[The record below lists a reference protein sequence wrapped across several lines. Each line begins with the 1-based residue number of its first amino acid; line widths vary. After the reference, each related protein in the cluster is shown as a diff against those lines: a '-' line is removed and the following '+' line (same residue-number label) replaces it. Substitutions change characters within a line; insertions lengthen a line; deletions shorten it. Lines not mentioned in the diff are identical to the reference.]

1 MNRIELQIVEREVS
15 LGMLPVLPAFAGYV
29 PDELIVCVFIQL
41 IMNSNYILMFLIRFL
56 LLGMEL
62 LILMVKIVFQNLLIL
77 YSRRLV
83 LCSFKNNY
91 ILFHFIP
98 FLHVS
103 FIDRDFYGYTSHFYN
118 GDLFMEMD
126 VIILFHSHDQPKSM
140 EPEYLRSCSKGMI
153 ESIKNGDK
161 DGVWLM
167 ETWVFIN
174 FYVWTEDHI
183 LCYSHLLQLILIN
196 KCCFFL
202 KWY

>member
-29 PDELIVCVFIQL
+29 PDELIVDVFIQL
-41 IMNSNYILMFLIRFL
+41 IMNSNYTLMFLIRFL

-140 EPEYLRSCSKGMI
+140 EPEYLRSCSKGMLD
-153 ESIKNGDK
+153 SIKDIDK
-161 DGVWLM
+161 DGVWLI
-167 ETWVFIN
+167 ESWAFTHSN
-174 FYVWTEDHI
+174 QKDEDI
-183 LCYSHLLQLILIN
+183 LLFILI
-196 KCCFFL
+196 FHS
-202 KWY
+202 